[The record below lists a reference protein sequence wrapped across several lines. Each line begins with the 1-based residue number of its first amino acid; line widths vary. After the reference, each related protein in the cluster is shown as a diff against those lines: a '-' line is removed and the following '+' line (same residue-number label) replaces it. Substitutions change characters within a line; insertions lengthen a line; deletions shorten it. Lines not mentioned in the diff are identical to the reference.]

1 MKKLPEK
8 ITLFINWEDQFVT
21 TDYGEAIDR
30 LKENDDIYMS
40 FLDEYHP
47 DWTDEDEEDEDLSEQ
62 YYDEFVIYCT
72 DILEEERNGWEVKEV
87 DFPY

>member
-1 MKKLPEK
+1 MRKLPEK

-21 TDYGEAIDR
+21 TDHCEAVDR
-30 LKENDDIYMS
+30 LKEDDDLFML
-40 FLDEYHP
+40 FLDECHP
-47 DWTDEDEEDEDLSEQ
+47 DWEDEDEDEDLSEQ

-72 DILEEERNGWEVKEV
+72 DILEEQQNGWEIKEV

>member
-21 TDYGEAIDR
+21 ADACEAIDR
-30 LKENDDIYMS
+30 LKEDDDIYMS

-47 DWTDEDEEDEDLSEQ
+47 DWTDKDEEDEDLSEQ

-72 DILEEERNGWEVKEV
+72 DILEEERNGWEIKEV